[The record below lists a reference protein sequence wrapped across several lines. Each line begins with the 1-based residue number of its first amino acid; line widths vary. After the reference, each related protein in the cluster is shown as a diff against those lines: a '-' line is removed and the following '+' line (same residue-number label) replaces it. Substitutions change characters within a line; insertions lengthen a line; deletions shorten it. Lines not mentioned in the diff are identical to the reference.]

1 MKLSLSAALLCA
13 GYAGAFTGPLNAP
26 FTIRTTN
33 GSTFQTTSIQQFDIK
48 SIRAEKTILQ
58 MANEE
63 VELVT
68 DDARERMQKSIES
81 VKKNLTTIRTG
92 RASTSMLDRVV
103 VDYYGAPTP
112 LSQMASIAVSSAQQL
127 TVDPYDKSVI
137 GDVERALME
146 SDLGLTPN
154 NDGTMIRIN
163 IPGLT
168 EDRRKEMLKL
178 CKSIG
183 EDGKVAVR
191 NVRRDGV
198 DAIKKMEKNSEI
210 GKDESLD
217 GLDEMQKFTDD
228 SVKEIDSLVSA
239 KEGEV
244 MKV

>member
-1 MKLSLSAALLCA
+1 
-13 GYAGAFTGPLNAP
+13 
-26 FTIRTTN
+26 
-33 GSTFQTTSIQQFDIK
+33 
-48 SIRAEKTILQ
+48 

>member
-1 MKLSLSAALLCA
+1 MKVPSIVLTALVVC
-13 GYAGAFTGPLNAP
+13 GISRVHAFTTTTIGKPAP
-26 FTIRTTN
+26 FVGRVLPRDHARV
-33 GSTFQTTSIQQFDIK
+33 SSPVLLF
-48 SIRAEKTILQ
+48 

-68 DDARERMQKSIES
+68 MDAEERMGKSIES
-81 VKKNLTTIRTG
+81 VVKNLDTIRTG
-92 RASTSMLDRVV
+92 RANVSILDRVV

-112 LSQMASIAVSSAQQL
+112 LNQMAGVSVSSSQQL
-127 TVDPYDKSVI
+127 TVEPYDKTALA
-137 GDVERALME
+137 DVEKALME
-146 SDLGLTPN
+146 SDLGITPN
-154 NDGTMIRIN
+154 NDGSVIRIN
-163 IPGLT
+163 IPALT

-198 DAIKKMEKNSEI
+198 DTIKKMEKASDI

-217 GLDEMQKFTDD
+217 GLDEMQTMTDG
-228 SVKEIDSLVSA
+228 SVKQIDDLVSR
-239 KEGEV
+239 KEKDV

>member
-1 MKLSLSAALLCA
+1 MKLLLSIALLFA
-13 GYAGAFTGPLNAP
+13 GSASAFTSPLNSP
-26 FTIRTTN
+26 FAIRKTC
-33 GSTFQTTSIQQFDIK
+33 SSFQTTLINQFKIE
-48 SIRAEKTILQ
+48 SMRTLKTKLQ

-68 DDARERMQKSIES
+68 EDARERMQKSIDS
-81 VKKNLTTIRTG
+81 VKKNLSTIRTG

-112 LSQMASIAVSSAQQL
+112 LNQMASISVSSAQQL

-137 GDVERALME
+137 GDVERALTE

-154 NDGTMIRIN
+154 NDGSLIRIN
-163 IPGLT
+163 IPSLT

-217 GLDEMQKFTDD
+217 GLDEMQKFTDE
-228 SVKEIDSLVSA
+228 SVKEIDDLVSA